1 MTKITVRYS
10 DDFKSAKI
18 SSRKFENTIDGLDSS
33 ITVSSYWAIFEE
45 IFANRKK
52 YGVTKASFFNYNKT
66 NYNELDQ
73 LFDLQSSFMNG
84 ENWIVFDFLT
94 DMNGCGTLGRYRCD
108 GEEFVRYV
116 PIPIERGG
124 ESK

>member
-10 DDFKSAKI
+10 DDFKSATI
-18 SSRKFENTIDGLDSS
+18 SSRKYKNTIDGLDSS
-33 ITVSSYWAIFEE
+33 ITMSSYWAIFEE

-52 YGVTKASFFNYNKT
+52 YGITKASFFDYKKKT
-66 NYNELDQ
+66 NYSELDQ
-73 LFDLQSSFMNG
+73 LLDLQSSFMTG
-84 ENWIVFDFLT
+84 ENWIVFDFLI

-108 GEEFVRYV
+108 GENFVRY
-116 PIPIERGG
+116 IPIERGG